1 MPAEITW
8 SDRMFR
14 IAATCASFMRV
25 RDTDASLLLF
35 IDNRAIRTRGAVC
48 QDVAV
53 GRKGGGSS
61 SRPIAVRV
69 TSTTCRSSE
78 AAMSSGRPAPVASC
92 RTTNHRCATDPNE
105 CPSSSIGEVASH
117 IHDALMMN
125 GRMSTLLD
133 FPSRVRVTNAL
144 GLSRIALSRVSSS
157 SGGGIEVAG
166 VNGASHSAEGR
177 NGSSLV
183 GPYGFGTSCA
193 PVWVD
198 IAVTRSSGSD
208 PSSFGVRSDA
218 RPGSLPRRSFAVP
231 DRGGE
236 AITAGSGTR
245 RAHLVPDSL
254 AGDDSVSVGLDSAM
268 TKDAHFM
275 TAVIEG
281 ASRSTRHA
289 SQMSQ
294 PGGNCVL
301 SAVAT
306 L

>member
-1 MPAEITW
+1 
-8 SDRMFR
+8 
-14 IAATCASFMRV
+14 
-25 RDTDASLLLF
+25 
-35 IDNRAIRTRGAVC
+35 
-48 QDVAV
+48 
-53 GRKGGGSS
+53 
-61 SRPIAVRV
+61 
-69 TSTTCRSSE
+69 
-78 AAMSSGRPAPVASC
+78 MSSGRPAPVASC
-92 RTTNHRCATDPNE
+92 RTTNHRRATDPNE
-105 CPSSSIGEVASH
+105 CPSSSIGEVVSH

-133 FPSRVRVTNAL
+133 FPSRVRVTNAR
-144 GLSRIALSRVSSS
+144 GLSRSALSRVSSS
-157 SGGGIEVAG
+157 LGGGTGVAG
-166 VNGASHSAEGR
+166 VNGASHSDEGR

-198 IAVTRSSGSD
+198 VAVTLSSGND

-254 AGDDSVSVGLDSAM
+254 AGDDSISVGLDSAM

-306 L
+306 S